1 MDRGDISDAEEIV
14 HIYSYDGPQP
24 YNYEP
29 AMLPRDQEQARINV
43 RQNGQRRQIE
53 LWCEENRWRT
63 GQVSWCLCGKCE
75 AMFSAEESQCCREVD
90 AYWALVENVTPRLDV
105 QCLTLHPGFE
115 ACCLNPYVL
124 QIAYMHFRQ
133 DHGPLQASRHEQYR
147 YTAYRLVVRW
157 AYGILGRHI
166 RKPLPACVVS
176 AIRGQFPEEGGLY
189 KGFEWPNFVDNQ

>member
-1 MDRGDISDAEEIV
+1 MA
-14 HIYSYDGPQP
+14 
-24 YNYEP
+24 
-29 AMLPRDQEQARINV
+29 
-43 RQNGQRRQIE
+43 
-53 LWCEENRWRT
+53 T
-63 GQVSWCLCGKCE
+63 
-75 AMFSAEESQCCREVD
+75 AEESQCCREVE

-133 DHGPLQASRHEQYR
+133 EHGPLQASRHEQYR
-147 YTAYRLVVRW
+147 YTAYRQVVRW

-176 AIRGQFPEEGGLY
+176 AIRRQFPEEGGIY
-189 KGFEWPNFVDNQ
+189 KGFEWPHFGDDQ